1 LRYGSVSK
9 FQNRRG
15 GSVNSTRGFS
25 HGFSIQDQNGAPLL
39 STTYLTAAKT
49 EWARE
54 TIEIVLA
61 DAVENVIPD

>member
-1 LRYGSVSK
+1 MSAFRNFKIGKVT
-9 FQNRRG
+9 
-15 GSVNSTRGFS
+15 SVNSTRGFS

-39 STTYLTAAKT
+39 SITYLTAAEA

-61 DAVENVIPD
+61 DAVEIVIPD